1 LTNWKVSKSLTAWLL
16 GLTIVV
22 IGLGGL
28 IRIYDAGESCPDW
41 PLCFGTLGF
50 DISEE
55 EQEEWWSE
63 NPDEVDSRGSGH
75 RYSTFQIFT
84 EWFHR
89 FLAGAFLGPLV
100 ILNWFLIRRSEESES
115 DVRFASTLTVILIIW
130 QGAIGWLTVEMDNL
144 HWSVALHLSSALAF
158 TISMFWLWLTLS
170 RAEGSIPIWLDI
182 GHASSSRWMG
192 RMTWLSIGA
201 FISIFSGTFVS
212 TTPGANLGCGV
223 DGMPDS
229 WPLCGGN
236 VIDSVEDIVLQ
247 SQMIHRWLVGVM
259 LIAMISS
266 SYLIWNESKADSDQ
280 VILRNWIW
288 FSTGLFVTN
297 ASIGAIYVISWDM
310 EEGFFELLSLVHL
323 MLASLTFLA
332 MATAWIGCAIAS
344 EEVV

>member
-1 LTNWKVSKSLTAWLL
+1 L

-50 DISEE
+50 DVSEE
-55 EQEEWWSE
+55 EQEAWWAE
-63 NPDEVDSRGSGH
+63 NPDEIDSRGSGH

-84 EWFHR
+84 EWSHR
-89 FLAGAFLGPLV
+89 LVAAVFLGPLV
-100 ILNWFLIRRSEESES
+100 LLNWHLLRKNEETGE
-115 DVRFASTLTVILIIW
+115 DVRFASTLTVVLIIW
-130 QGAIGWLTVEMDNL
+130 QGGIGWLTVEMDNL

-158 TISMFWLWLTLS
+158 TISMFWLWLTIT
-170 RAEGSIPIWLDI
+170 RAEGEIPSWLDMEHGI
-182 GHASSSRWMG
+182 SSRW
-192 RMTWLSIGA
+192 RNRVTWLSIGA

-229 WPLCGGN
+229 WPLCGGAL
-236 VIDSVEDIVLQ
+236 VDPVEDIVLQ
-247 SQMIHRWLVGVM
+247 SQMIHRWIVGVM
-259 LIAMISS
+259 LIALIYA
-266 SYLIWNESKADSDQ
+266 SYLIWNEYKEDSAHI
-280 VILRNWIW
+280 VLRNWIW
-288 FSTGLFVTN
+288 GSTGLFVTN
-297 ASIGAIYVISWDM
+297 ASIGAIYVISWDL

-332 MATAWIGCAIAS
+332 MATAWIGCAITT